1 MEIIPAIMPKS
12 FEDIREHVERVFEY
26 VDYIQLDLMDGEFVE
41 AKTWPFFDKDK
52 QSARELIDEK
62 IKLPYA
68 DRLKYEF
75 DLMVR
80 NPETDL
86 KKYIGL
92 GASRLIIHANS
103 IGDKDFFNKEIESLG
118 TEWGIALLAT
128 DNVKSW
134 SEEIMKADFVQLM
147 GIENIGYQGQPFD
160 PRVLDQVLHIKQIKP
175 SAIIS
180 VDGGIDLDT
189 AHDLAQIGV
198 TRVVSGS
205 IVFGANNPGVS
216 IEDFKHISNG

>member
-12 FEDIREHVERVFEY
+12 FDDIREHVERVFEY
-26 VDYIQLDLMDGEFVE
+26 VDYVQLDLMDGEFVG

-52 QSARELIDEK
+52 QSARELMDGK

-86 KKYIGL
+86 RKYVSL

-103 IGDKDFFNKEIESLG
+103 VGDRELLISEISKLKV
-118 TEWGIALLAT
+118 EWGIAFLAT
-128 DNVKSW
+128 DNVREWSDAIEKS
-134 SEEIMKADFVQLM
+134 DFVQLM

-160 PRVLDQVLHIKQIKP
+160 PRTLDQVLHIKQLKP
-175 SAIIS
+175 NAIIS
-180 VDGGIDLDT
+180 VDGGITLET
-189 AHDLAQIGV
+189 AHDLVQIGV

-216 IEDFKHISNG
+216 IEDFKHISNV